1 LKIGVSSKSRVV
13 TRWVEQGADFG
24 VIIGIVQGGL
34 KARQIERRLGT
45 SPDVKKQ
52 VRAERKAMHLLT
64 PIGVE
69 RAQDI
74 VQGFLSTV
82 NEEEIKPEVSLQDLS
97 NHYNIGSLNAEPQ
110 RWRPGRTSIEGLQ
123 MVGQVVG
130 MKGSLLV
137 TRIGSAFT
145 VANLT
150 DLIGYELD
158 DTSDVKVVSQ
168 TGLLDFL

>member
-1 LKIGVSSKSRVV
+1 
-13 TRWVEQGADFG
+13 
-24 VIIGIVQGGL
+24 
-34 KARQIERRLGT
+34 
-45 SPDVKKQ
+45 
-52 VRAERKAMHLLT
+52 M
-64 PIGVE
+64 
-69 RAQDI
+69 
-74 VQGFLSTV
+74 
-82 NEEEIKPEVSLQDLS
+82 
-97 NHYNIGSLNAEPQ
+97 
-110 RWRPGRTSIEGLQ
+110 
-123 MVGQVVG
+123 G